1 MKKNILLTLVLTIVM
16 FATAQAQSQDYGIS
30 ITLANG
36 TTINLTAD
44 EVSNITFANGAV
56 TVSGTTIQELVNSVA
71 NTDSASTMRNDEQDQ
86 RINMIEMMAAQ
97 LATEI
102 TNIQTNDATMQTD
115 IAELKETVST
125 LRALIDQVQMQV
137 NNNAAYIT
145 TLQNVIANLNERV
158 AALEAK

>member
-1 MKKNILLTLVLTIVM
+1 MKKNILLTFVLTIVM

-56 TVSGTTIQELVNSVA
+56 TVSGSTIEELVNSVA
-71 NTDSASTMRNDEQDQ
+71 ASDSTSTLRNDEQDQ
-86 RINMIEMMAAQ
+86 RISNLQAIATHLE
-97 LATEI
+97 TEI
-102 TNIQTNDATMQTD
+102 TNIQTSDASMQES
-115 IAELKETVST
+115 IN
-125 LRALIDQVQMQV
+125 ALI
-137 NNNAAYIT
+137 NEIAALT
-145 TLQNVIANLNERV
+145 ARV